1 MVNMARRLTDT
12 YFVECEYFYTITR
25 NAVISE
31 EYDGYY
37 KFLIEV
43 RPQDHIINALR
54 DAICDYLRSM
64 DDEARDGSL
73 TIRRIYISKITPL

>member
-1 MVNMARRLTDT
+1 MARRLTDT

-25 NAVISE
+25 HAIVSE

-43 RPQDHIINALR
+43 KPQDHIINALQ
-54 DAICDYLRSM
+54 DAICNYLRSI
-64 DDEARDGSL
+64 DDNARDGNL

>member
-1 MVNMARRLTDT
+1 MARRLTDT
-12 YFVECEYFYTITR
+12 YFVECEYFYTITLH
-25 NAVISE
+25 AVTSE

-43 RPQDHIINALR
+43 PPQEHIINALR
-54 DAICDYLRSM
+54 DAICDYLRSI
-64 DDEARDGSL
+64 DNYALEKNSL

>member
-1 MVNMARRLTDT
+1 MARRLTDT
-12 YFVECEYFYTITR
+12 YFVECEYFYTITQH
-25 NAVISE
+25 AVTSE

-43 RPQDHIINALR
+43 QPQEHIINALR
-54 DAICDYLRSM
+54 DAICDYLRSI
-64 DDEARDGSL
+64 DNYTLEKNSL

>member
-1 MVNMARRLTDT
+1 MARRLTDT

-25 NAVISE
+25 HAIVSE

-43 RPQDHIINALR
+43 KPQDHIINALR
-54 DAICDYLRSM
+54 DAICNYLRSI
-64 DDEARDGSL
+64 DDNAREGNL
-73 TIRRIYISKITPL
+73 TIKRIYISKITPL

>member
-1 MVNMARRLTDT
+1 MARRLTDT
-12 YFVECEYFYTITR
+12 YFVECEYFYTITQH
-25 NAVISE
+25 AVTSE

-43 RPQDHIINALR
+43 PPQEHIINALR
-54 DAICDYLRSM
+54 DAICDYLRSIDNYTLEM
-64 DDEARDGSL
+64 NSL